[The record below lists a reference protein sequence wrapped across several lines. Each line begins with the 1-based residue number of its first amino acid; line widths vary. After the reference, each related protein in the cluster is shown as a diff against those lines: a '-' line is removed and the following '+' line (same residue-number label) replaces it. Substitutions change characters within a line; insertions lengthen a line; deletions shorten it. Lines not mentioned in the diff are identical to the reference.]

1 MTPDSVIV
9 VVGVLIG
16 RRVDFVLSYQSD
28 ICELIKQQKLG
39 DQDMGTREK
48 GEDNNVSL
56 IRD

>member
-28 ICELIKQQKLG
+28 ICELIK
-39 DQDMGTREK
+39 
-48 GEDNNVSL
+48 
-56 IRD
+56 